1 MISFGYPKPDEKKDG
16 SSGTFGCSFCAM
28 GRIRGYDTRQ
38 RTGHSVPKKKRKIG
52 KETADYGNGSSHIY
66 QIEGCKKGRYSV
78 VILGGAFFSPLIYKF
93 RQKMTK
99 PYVRAPPGSEYSQKN
114 FNEYTEE

>member
-1 MISFGYPKPDEKKDG
+1 
-16 SSGTFGCSFCAM
+16 M

-52 KETADYGNGSSHIY
+52 KETADYGKGSSLTYQVVIY
-66 QIEGCKKGRYSV
+66 KKGRYSAV
-78 VILGGAFFSPLIYKF
+78 LLGGAFFSPLIYKF

-99 PYVRAPPGSEYSQKN
+99 PYVRGPPGSEYSQKN